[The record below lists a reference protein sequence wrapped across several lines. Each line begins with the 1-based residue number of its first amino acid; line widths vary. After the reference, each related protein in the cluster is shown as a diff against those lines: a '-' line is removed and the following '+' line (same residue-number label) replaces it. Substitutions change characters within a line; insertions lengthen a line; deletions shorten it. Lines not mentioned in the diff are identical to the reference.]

1 MLEDVAILSLIDKLK
16 KIKDGKFQVDNFQNE
31 LEKTQYRL
39 IQSILD
45 LESYILTHPSF
56 EIEEE
61 EVTMYG
67 LVFEDGGLNRVVEC
81 TDFDLAKL

>member
-31 LEKTQYRL
+31 LEKTQYSL

>member
-81 TDFDLAKL
+81 TDFDLAKI